1 MAKRIL
7 VVEDEHPVAR
17 LIQVNLEAAGYE
29 VTVASGGEEA
39 LAALAVEMPALM
51 VLDVVM
57 PGLDGFEVLR
67 QLKADPDTA
76 DLPVVM
82 LTARTDEQSI
92 FKGWAEGVHCY
103 MTKPFDPKDLLLLV
117 ERMLSEETFEVD

>member
-29 VTVASGGEEA
+29 VTIASGGEEA

-117 ERMLSEETFEVD
+117 ERMLSDETFEVD

>member
-1 MAKRIL
+1 MAKQIL

-29 VTVASGGEEA
+29 VRVAANGAEA
-39 LAALAVEMPALM
+39 LTALAEELPALM

-57 PGLDGFEVLR
+57 PQLDGFEVLR
-67 QLKADPDTA
+67 HIKSDPDTA

-82 LTARTDEQSI
+82 LTARSDEQSI
-92 FKGWAEGVHCY
+92 FQGWAEGVHCY
-103 MTKPFDPKDLLLLV
+103 MTKPFDPRDLLLLV
-117 ERMLSEETFEVD
+117 ERMLAEQDYPAD

>member
-29 VTVASGGEEA
+29 VTIASGGEEA

-92 FKGWAEGVHCY
+92 FKDG
-103 MTKPFDPKDLLLLV
+103 PKGF
-117 ERMLSEETFEVD
+117 TAT